1 MLVSTDGQRGVDIAA
16 APLRVRG
23 VDVPAAPLR
32 VRGVDVA
39 AAPLHVRSV
48 DVAVALL
55 REMRDAAT
63 SGVAEISESD
73 VPLACVV
80 TPSRG
85 RRNDDVK
92 YGCRDSA

>member
-1 MLVSTDGQRGVDIAA
+1 MTRWRRLV
-16 APLRVRG
+16 RVRG
-23 VDVPAAPLR
+23 VDFAAAPLY
-32 VRGVDVA
+32 VRSVDVA

-73 VPLACVV
+73 VPLACAV
-80 TPSRG
+80 TPSRS
-85 RRNDDVK
+85 RRNDTDEST
-92 YGCRDSA
+92 GCRDSA